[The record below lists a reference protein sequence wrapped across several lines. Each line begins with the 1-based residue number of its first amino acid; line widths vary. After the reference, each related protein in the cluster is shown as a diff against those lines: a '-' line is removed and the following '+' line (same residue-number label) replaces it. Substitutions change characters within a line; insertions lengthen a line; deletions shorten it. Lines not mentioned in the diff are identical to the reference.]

1 MAREARRT
9 IRRPLALALGIALVV
24 ALSLLAGRVA
34 RTRTASD
41 LAESA
46 TAALP
51 LASATLTGVIE
62 KERLVPLVLARD
74 PEVIAL
80 LARPEPAAERRLD
93 AKLADIAGEAG
104 AAVIYVVG
112 RDGVA
117 VAASNAA
124 RADSFVGSGYG
135 FRHYFSQAMAEGTAM
150 QYALGTVSRRPG
162 LYLSRRVDSML
173 GPLGVVVVKLELDDL
188 EARWRS
194 AGFVVVASDAEGRV
208 VATTEPGWRFGILP
222 GAAGDTRLPI
232 PITTEA
238 DGLYRIDRRG
248 ADGPAHYAGAAA
260 PIGPTAPGW
269 RLALFLPAEATLA
282 TAARNGGLIA
292 LLALLLAGAAL
303 VWLQRRRRFAAAL
316 AVMNAELERRVA
328 EEIAEREAAET
339 RMRRVRD
346 ELAQANRLSIL
357 GQITA
362 GVAHEINQ
370 PVAAIRT
377 YAESGRQLL
386 GVGEPGEAAENFG
399 AIVKVTDRIGTI
411 TEMLRGFARRS
422 TAPIGP
428 VPVEAAIDG
437 ALALLAG
444 RMRDARVRIERDA
457 VPPGLAVLAG
467 RIRLEQILVNLLS
480 NALDAL
486 RGGVE
491 PVIAITVAAG
501 DERVTIR
508 VRDNG
513 PGLDPRMQES
523 LFMPFSTTKATGLG
537 LGLVISADLAREFGG
552 SLELEPADGPGACF
566 ALELP
571 RPPADAETEAV
582 VEGAAA

>member
-208 VATTEPGWRFGILP
+208 VATTEPAGASGSCP
-222 GAAGDTRLPI
+222 GPRATRGCRSRSP
-232 PITTEA
+232 P
-238 DGLYRIDRRG
+238 RRTG
-248 ADGPAHYAGAAA
+248 STASTAAA
-260 PIGPTAPGW
+260 PTGRRTT
-269 RLALFLPAEATLA
+269 PA
-282 TAARNGGLIA
+282 
-292 LLALLLAGAAL
+292 
-303 VWLQRRRRFAAAL
+303 RRRRSARPRPAGGSRSSS
-316 AVMNAELERRVA
+316 RR
-328 EEIAEREAAET
+328 
-339 RMRRVRD
+339 RRRSPPRR
-346 ELAQANRLSIL
+346 A
-357 GQITA
+357 TA
-362 GVAHEINQ
+362 G
-370 PVAAIRT
+370 
-377 YAESGRQLL
+377 
-386 GVGEPGEAAENFG
+386 
-399 AIVKVTDRIGTI
+399 
-411 TEMLRGFARRS
+411 
-422 TAPIGP
+422 
-428 VPVEAAIDG
+428 
-437 ALALLAG
+437 
-444 RMRDARVRIERDA
+444 
-457 VPPGLAVLAG
+457 
-467 RIRLEQILVNLLS
+467 
-480 NALDAL
+480 
-486 RGGVE
+486 
-491 PVIAITVAAG
+491 
-501 DERVTIR
+501 
-508 VRDNG
+508 
-513 PGLDPRMQES
+513 
-523 LFMPFSTTKATGLG
+523 
-537 LGLVISADLAREFGG
+537 
-552 SLELEPADGPGACF
+552 
-566 ALELP
+566 
-571 RPPADAETEAV
+571 
-582 VEGAAA
+582 